1 MHTLVSHLHGPE
13 QPVSLAG
20 ARVRAIV
27 PVAVG
32 EAGNVTVNFAVLSY
46 AGTLTITAVADPA
59 HFPDLPVLAE
69 ALEQQFVALT
79 TA

>member
-1 MHTLVSHLHGPE
+1 
-13 QPVSLAG
+13 
-20 ARVRAIV
+20 
-27 PVAVG
+27 
-32 EAGNVTVNFAVLSY
+32 VLSY